1 VWAAVPAGWRELGE
15 LEVEGRARKRDD
27 QVWVESRRAYGD
39 LASGCFAL
47 LQRASA
53 PARGFNLGRMQA
65 ALMQALQ
72 AAGFTAG
79 PNSAELPFLGRGVQ
93 GRVRSTTAPAEGGRI
108 AVLSLACFYNGRE
121 PERCRP
127 MCDAMLDSAGTG
139 R

>member
-1 VWAAVPAGWRELGE
+1 VAVPAGWRALGE
-15 LEVEGRARKRDD
+15 LEVEGRVRTREDP
-27 QVWVESRRAYGD
+27 VWVEWRRAYGD
-39 LASGCFAL
+39 AARGCFAL

-53 PARGFNLGRMQA
+53 PALGFHLGRMQA

-79 PNSAELPFLGRGVQ
+79 PSAAELPFLGRGVQ
-93 GRVRSTTAPAEGGRI
+93 GRVRSTTAPAQGGRI

-121 PERCRP
+121 PDRCRP
-127 MCDAMLDSAGTG
+127 TCDAMLDSAGTG